1 MLNDRDTYFLE
12 DRGLGIY
19 DDLYAGHRAK
29 TPIKKHKL
37 REMDELFDEA
47 ERTLADDA
55 NRLRRVK
62 IVRLSLQYAIVQ
74 YADKEDPIRGKAIKN
89 AIAVA
94 RTAGIPDTDPF
105 MKVLSESTHQ

>member
-1 MLNDRDTYFLE
+1 MNDRDTYFLE

-19 DDLYAGHRAK
+19 DDLYAGHKAK
-29 TPIKKHKL
+29 PIKKHKL

-47 ERTLADDA
+47 ERALADDP
-55 NRLRRVK
+55 NRLQRVK

-94 RTAGIPDTDPF
+94 RAAGIPDTDPF
-105 MKVLSESTHQ
+105 MKVLSESTH